1 MSSICCPV
9 CLGEIGDVHDERV
22 MRMPVC
28 GHLIH
33 TACALSAAQYDT
45 RCPMCRSHDPSI
57 VVREDG
63 SRGDV
68 NAAFFVHVESIVS
81 EEDERFRR
89 YQRQRSSAIRRSES
103 LKRLRDRIRAEVR
116 VFRVHERELS
126 QTWYQMQRDAWKND
140 TTLQALKDKR
150 RKQQRRVTDLNR
162 RLERRVL
169 AYIGGDRALG
179 PAA

>member
-68 NAAFFVHVESIVS
+68 NAALPASTGSSTLTAADRNPGCTAAPNVHGYFASP
-81 EEDERFRR
+81 
-89 YQRQRSSAIRRSES
+89 
-103 LKRLRDRIRAEVR
+103 RIRVPPHKAAPSALP
-116 VFRVHERELS
+116 ER
-126 QTWYQMQRDAWKND
+126 MH
-140 TTLQALKDKR
+140 
-150 RKQQRRVTDLNR
+150 
-162 RLERRVL
+162 
-169 AYIGGDRALG
+169 RAR
-179 PAA
+179 